1 MNFVIEHDRGSS
13 MRLGLI
19 LAAMLGLAAC
29 DSGNVPTPTEQQTL
43 RPPSAEAE
51 AGAVAL
57 NGEGLSAGPEA
68 FYFAAGKIEVETA
81 LESVLGEPTG
91 SGINRECGAGAI
103 EFTDYGAG
111 LTVSFMEG
119 SMVGWFW
126 RLPLDGDPPAQAEIS
141 LVGDLQLGAPQAEAE
156 AADGFDLIEE
166 STLDGEFS
174 LGDKIGGF
182 LESEQV
188 SMLYAG
194 TQCFFR

>member
-1 MNFVIEHDRGSS
+1 
-13 MRLGLI
+13 MRLGLV
-19 LAAMLGLAAC
+19 AFAMLGLAAC

-43 RPPSAEAE
+43 RPPSTEAE
-51 AGAVAL
+51 AGTVAL

-68 FYFAAGKIEVETA
+68 FYFAAGKSEVETA
-81 LESVLGEPTG
+81 LSGVLGEPTG
-91 SGINRECGAGAI
+91 SGTNQECGAGPMQ
-103 EFTDYGAG
+103 FTEYAGG

-141 LVGDLQLGAPQAEAE
+141 LVGDLQLGAPEAE
-156 AADGFDLIEE
+156 ARGAEGFDLIEE
-166 STLDGEFS
+166 STLEGEFS

-182 LESEQV
+182 LEGEQV